1 MCRSDLLLLV
11 LACAGQSMR
20 LQSPSSKT
28 DSKLL
33 EQSPSNSRETDA
45 ASTASM
51 WPSQVH
57 RQGATKACS
66 LAALL
71 MQLDP
76 ALSFNPSS
84 VSAARFA
91 EMQRHPC
98 LAAVRPRHPPVAARP
113 EEPLAQWTP
122 LLVPLRAFKK
132 LKDKTTGAIGDVT
145 EKTTQAIDGTAQSA
159 TQTIDNVVGYS
170 KELQENKELFRLAL
184 EAQEEADAK
193 EAEVQ
198 DMKINNKKMA
208 YWESEAA
215 QRIQEADQALEEAR
229 ARLAQA
235 EAGTVQVRES
245 VETEREGVKL
255 QIAQE
260 IKEAE
265 AEAVMLAETAAQK
278 LQEAQQDEERLTTIR
293 QETLN
298 ATKAKAGQVLDTTAT
313 GLKNVAYFTTGVA
326 ILLKELAG
334 GEEVLEEP
342 AAEITEKAP
351 AAKIEEQ
358 QPAETMEVLLER
370 ANQQAVDL
378 GFDTSP
384 EEPSKE
390 EPSQEEPSEEE
401 PSEQEPAAETMEA
414 EEQPAAETME
424 TEEQPAASEAMETK
438 DGATETVEELS
449 EEEPAG
455 QTLEEQPAASEKIEE
470 PLAAESTEK
479 EGAAMEEGAASETM
493 EEKDAAVETE
503 EEQSAPETTAFGDA
517 KAFWAKVAADSKS
530 KRG

>member
-1 MCRSDLLLLV
+1 
-11 LACAGQSMR
+11 MR
-20 LQSPSSKT
+20 LQSPSGKT

-33 EQSPSNSRETDA
+33 EQSPSNSRETEA
-45 ASTASM
+45 ISTAGM
-51 WPSQVH
+51 WPSEVH

-84 VSAARFA
+84 VSAAGFA

-342 AAEITEKAP
+342 AAEITEEAP

-390 EPSQEEPSEEE
+390 EPSQEEPSQEE
-401 PSEQEPAAETMEA
+401 PSVQEPAAETMKP
-414 EEQPAAETME
+414 EEQPAAETTE
-424 TEEQPAASEAMETK
+424 TEEQPAASEAMGTE

-517 KAFWAKVAADSKS
+517 KAFWAKVAADTKS